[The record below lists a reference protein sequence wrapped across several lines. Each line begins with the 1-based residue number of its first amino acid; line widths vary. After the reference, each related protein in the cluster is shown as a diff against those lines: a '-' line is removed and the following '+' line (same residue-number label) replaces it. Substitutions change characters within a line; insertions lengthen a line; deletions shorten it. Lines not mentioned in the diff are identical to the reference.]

1 MPSYTYEVK
10 VSAPIHSVW
19 SFVSDIN
26 NWAPLVPGYI
36 EHEILDDKASTWK
49 FKADMGI
56 IKKKVHLRV
65 DITNWME
72 PSEVT
77 FNLTGINEK
86 FSGEGYFKARQL
98 QNSQTIMTG
107 YLSITAEG
115 TMAKMVNSML
125 KTSLPEMTMELTE
138 AVAKKIEEMQ

>member
-107 YLSITAEG
+107 CLSITAEG

-138 AVAKKIEEMQ
+138 AVAKKIEEIQ

>member
-65 DITNWME
+65 DITNWTE

-138 AVAKKIEEMQ
+138 AVAKKIEEKQ

>member
-19 SFVSDIN
+19 SFVNDIN

-65 DITNWME
+65 DITNWTE

-98 QNSQTIMTG
+98 QNSQTTMTG
-107 YLSITAEG
+107 CLSITAEG